1 MLSGRLVLH
10 AGRVLVFVQIGLER
24 EGFSAAGT
32 RVGLRVR
39 VRLDVRSQVRLVRKR
54 LLADVTLERLLTC
67 VRPDVTL
74 EQPRAREALAAGRTL
89 AALVVRAHVHRV
101 RRHRDVHLG
110 AVRATAGLLVL
121 ERSMCLPM
129 PGQIRRSRVLL
140 STLRTPEHVIR

>member
-1 MLSGRLVLH
+1 M
-10 AGRVLVFVQIGLER
+10 
-24 EGFSAAGT
+24 
-32 RVGLRVR
+32 
-39 VRLDVRSQVRLVRKR
+39 
-54 LLADVTLERLLTC
+54 
-67 VRPDVTL
+67 RPDVTL

-121 ERSMCLPM
+121 ERSAKAKFRYNSNLDMIPSFNSPMCLPM

-140 STLRTPEHVIR
+140 STLRTPVHVIR